1 MNSALSP
8 QEYFEKIRP
17 LRNESE
23 IQLVCEELTAAL
35 FNDQDQP
42 KTRVNKLTPYN
53 KLINEIK
60 SEELVEKENAFIQI
74 RADGSYWKRHLHFR
88 FTGLSEVNWNG
99 EGGINH
105 KTIVLDRL
113 ENQQCVNVV
122 NYLETA
128 CRLLLS
134 NDPHELAVG
143 LIAVSGRRPVEIL
156 VRGNFSKETELHDY
170 LEPDYFVR
178 FRGQAKKRD
187 YDMPEAE
194 RTEYRIG
201 VLVPSDFFLNAFKR
215 FRKMP
220 ESIELLRFLKA
231 ETKKGT
237 SPEVI
242 NDAVESR
249 RGNSLRRAVA
259 AAFGEFLPKRHGEDD
274 LNNKAL
280 RAVYVRLVTERDCPK
295 SINHLLWASRA
306 VGHFVDSTKVS
317 DKDLLHLVT
326 TLGYSDYYVDTEVP
340 FMPTPQKP
348 ERERV
353 TKVGILATDLELV
366 KGWAKE
372 WHCSQQIAIHNTI
385 GQAQTA
391 KELEKKLF
399 DAQEKNTELEGQLAQ
414 AQAKNTELEGQ
425 LAQAQAKNIELQKEI
440 ERMQELQMNIA
451 REQLLPLVEP
461 MVRELVHAELRQA
474 HTEIFDGSAPTPT
487 LEKTALVK
495 VVSQNP
501 TSEEAELPEVDNS
514 RQPSK
519 PSASERDWEGLNSEE
534 LRKTKGAGS
543 ANEKIRRSFE
553 SLTNHNNHRA
563 VDLNGNPDI
572 NRMWAI
578 TNQALRQLSGC
589 NGQLVSDWMQQH
601 KLAIDDANSK
611 YGLGQYHNKRHKQAI
626 TEVIFW

>member
-35 FNDQDQP
+35 FNSNDQP

-105 KTIVLDRL
+105 KTIVLNRL
-113 ENQQCVNVV
+113 ENQQYVNVV
-122 NYLETA
+122 KYLETA

-134 NDPHELAVG
+134 HDPHELAVG

-220 ESIELLRFLKA
+220 ESIDLLRFLKA

-399 DAQEKNTELEGQLAQ
+399 DAQEKNTD
-414 AQAKNTELEGQ
+414 LEGQ

-440 ERMQELQMNIA
+440 ERMQELQMNIG

-461 MVRELVHAELRQA
+461 IVKELVYAELQ
-474 HTEIFDGSAPTPT
+474 
-487 LEKTALVK
+487 KTYP
-495 VVSQNP
+495 NP
-501 TSEEAELPEVDNS
+501 SSEEAELPEAVAQASTSIEAAQQPEVNNS

-553 SLTNHNNHRA
+553 SLTNYNNHRA
-563 VDLNGNPDI
+563 VDSNGNPDI

-611 YGLGQYHNKRHKQAI
+611 YGLGQYHNKCHKQAI
-626 TEVIFW
+626 TEVISW